1 VGDLNVK
8 RIRAAAVAIAGLTLT
23 ATAVLA
29 AAPQL
34 PDAAAHGTAVS
45 TLAQDE
51 TTVGG
56 ANDNHGGAVST
67 LARGTHGAST
77 ANKPLT
83 NVGTPTNA
91 GTPQNAHGLAVS
103 AVAKDNTIVGGPNNN
118 HGGAV
123 SVVARGTHGSAPQH

>member
-1 VGDLNVK
+1 VGDLIVK

-29 AAPQL
+29 VAPQL

-56 ANDNHGGAVST
+56 ANDNHGGAVSA
-67 LARGTHGAST
+67 LARGSHGAST
-77 ANKPLT
+77 TNKPST
-83 NVGTPTNA
+83 NVGTPTTP

-123 SVVARGTHGSAPQH
+123 SAIARGTHGSPPQH